1 MKKWFILPAALIF
14 IFSVAMPVT
23 QADEH
28 GNAASPENEI
38 AQLKAAVEKLNA
50 RLVALEALKPSFTSF
65 MPEFSERFHIMH
77 RAGIAGD
84 WSVATHELLELERMV
99 KISKLIDPAKG
110 RLMQAFMAPHLET
123 INGAIGH
130 GNRKSFLKAL
140 VKTVKSCNACHK
152 AAGSPFIK
160 VALNAKQYLT
170 MRHSH
175 ILKKSKGMKGHAH
188 KK

>member
-1 MKKWFILPAALIF
+1 MKKWLMLPVALILVLM
-14 IFSVAMPVT
+14 VAPPISGAKEH
-23 QADEH
+23 QA
-28 GNAASPENEI
+28 GLKKEI
-38 AQLKAAVEKLNA
+38 AQLKAGMEKLTL
-50 RLVALEALKPSFTSF
+50 RLAALEALRPSFTAF

-84 WSVATHELLELERMV
+84 WAVATHELLEMKRMV
-99 KISKLIDPAKG
+99 KISKLIDPGKG
-110 RLMQAFMAPHLET
+110 QLMQAFMTQNLET

-130 GNRKSFLKAL
+130 GNRKSFQKAL
-140 VKTVKSCNACHK
+140 VSTVKSCNACHA

-175 ILKKSKGMKGHAH
+175 ILKKSRGMKGHAH